1 MEFIINNGYEEIIGG
16 NTVCKLMVE
25 RNILEGRTWQSIK
38 ARFRKSILNRLDFF
52 DLTPEQ
58 KQKLKARKRKITKR
72 RKI

>member
-16 NTVCKLMVE
+16 NTVWKLMVE

-38 ARFRKSILNRLDFF
+38 ERFRKSILNRLDFF

-58 KQKLKARKRKITKR
+58 KQKLEARKRKITKR

>member
-16 NTVCKLMVE
+16 NTVWKLMVE

-38 ARFRKSILNRLDFF
+38 ERFRKSILNRLDFF

>member
-16 NTVCKLMVE
+16 NTVWKLMVE